1 MKTCVSVCSFM
12 DHTFDIL
19 HRKTLPDPTP
29 QRFSLLFSSS
39 SFIVLSFTFRSMS
52 HLSWFSYVDWNVN
65 EKLFFVLFCTQISS
79 SLSQFIGKALLSPL
93 CCLFTFVKTFLYKY
107 RSTFYYISLIYLSFF
122 RPIPHCLYSLKKFV
136 AWVLLAA
143 CRIFIFSCGTFSC
156 SAPTLSLWQAGSG
169 VCRLQ

>member
-19 HRKTLPDPTP
+19 RRKTLPDPTP
-29 QRFSLLFSSS
+29 QRFSLLLFSSS
-39 SFIVLSFTFRSMS
+39 NFIVLSFTFRSMS

-65 EKLFFVLFCTQISS
+65 EKLFFTQISS
-79 SLSQFIGKALLSPL
+79 SLAQFIGKALLSPL

-107 RSTFYYISLIYLSFF
+107 RSTFCYISLIYLSFF

-156 SAPTLSLWQAGSG
+156 SAPTLSFWQAGSG